1 LALIGASFVT
11 SDSPVEYP
19 LADVIPF
26 RPRAPKP
33 EPEPEIDL
41 LTAVDV
47 AIRDL
52 REISNRWGEESAR
65 RQADECRLMLE
76 GAFNAAVGDD

>member
-1 LALIGASFVT
+1 MIRRE
-11 SDSPVEYP
+11 EYA

-26 RPRAPKP
+26 RPRVSAP
-33 EPEPEIDL
+33 EPDPPIDL

-52 REISNRWGEESAR
+52 REISRRWGEESAR
-65 RQADECRLMLE
+65 RQAEECRTMLE
-76 GAFNAAVGDD
+76 GAFRAAISED

>member
-1 LALIGASFVT
+1 
-11 SDSPVEYP
+11 

-26 RPRAPKP
+26 RPKTSNQ
-33 EPEPEIDL
+33 EPEVPPEIDL

-52 REISNRWGEESAR
+52 REISQRWGEESAR
-65 RQADECRLMLE
+65 RQAEECRTMLE
-76 GAFNAAVGDD
+76 GAFKAAVG

>member
-1 LALIGASFVT
+1 LAK
-11 SDSPVEYP
+11 
-19 LADVIPF
+19 VIPF
-26 RPRAPKP
+26 RPKAPKP
-33 EPEPEIDL
+33 DPNPEIDL

-52 REISNRWGEESAR
+52 REISLRWGEECAR

-76 GAFNAAVGDD
+76 GALSAAIGDD

>member
-1 LALIGASFVT
+1 
-11 SDSPVEYP
+11 

-26 RPRAPKP
+26 RPKTPKP
-33 EPEPEIDL
+33 EPTLEIDL

-52 REISNRWGEESAR
+52 REISLRWGEEAAR
-65 RQADECRLMLE
+65 RQAEECRIMLE
-76 GAFNAAVGDD
+76 DAFHAAVNED

>member
-1 LALIGASFVT
+1 MIRVQST
-11 SDSPVEYP
+11 P

-26 RPRAPKP
+26 RPKTANQ
-33 EPEPEIDL
+33 EPERPEIDL

-52 REISNRWGEESAR
+52 REISQRWGQESAR
-65 RQADECRLMLE
+65 RQADECRAMLE
-76 GAFNAAVGDD
+76 GAFKAAVGEE

>member
-1 LALIGASFVT
+1 
-11 SDSPVEYP
+11 

-26 RPRAPKP
+26 RPRAPQP
-33 EPEPEIDL
+33 ETSLEIDL

-52 REISNRWGEESAR
+52 REISRRWGDEAAR
-65 RQADECRLMLE
+65 RQADECRRMLE
-76 GAFNAAVGDD
+76 DAFNAAVGDY

>member
-1 LALIGASFVT
+1 M
-11 SDSPVEYP
+11 
-19 LADVIPF
+19 ADVIPF

-33 EPEPEIDL
+33 EPNLEIDL

-52 REISNRWGEESAR
+52 REISRRWGEETAR
-65 RQADECRLMLE
+65 RQAEECRAMLE
-76 GAFNAAVGDD
+76 DAFNAAIGDELQRRLT